1 MKLNIYSYLW
11 QQLYY
16 FGCCCYYIVK
26 AKRTGSPSPFYSSIF
41 TWPVQSL
48 MIYIY
53 IFRWQFS
60 SSNSTVWQREL
71 ALRDFVSQDTSWGK
85 LYAINATRFML
96 THLTKTW
103 CHEHK
108 VFCVLK
114 RLPGHLI
121 CLYKCSAS
129 WPTSISRNVVM
140 HALVTS
146 YFLTSSLHQERL
158 LGVLGG
164 HGSSGETFL
173 FIWIQS

>member
-1 MKLNIYSYLW
+1 MTTTLLLWMLLLLYSQSEANRLTVSFLLINIHLT
-11 QQLYY
+11 
-16 FGCCCYYIVK
+16 CPI
-26 AKRTGSPSPFYSSIF
+26 THD
-41 TWPVQSL
+41 
-48 MIYIY
+48 IYIY

>member
-1 MKLNIYSYLW
+1 MTTTLLLWMLLLLYSQSEANRLTVSFLLINIHLT
-11 QQLYY
+11 
-16 FGCCCYYIVK
+16 CPI
-26 AKRTGSPSPFYSSIF
+26 THD
-41 TWPVQSL
+41 
-48 MIYIY
+48 IYIY

-173 FIWIQS
+173 FFWIQS